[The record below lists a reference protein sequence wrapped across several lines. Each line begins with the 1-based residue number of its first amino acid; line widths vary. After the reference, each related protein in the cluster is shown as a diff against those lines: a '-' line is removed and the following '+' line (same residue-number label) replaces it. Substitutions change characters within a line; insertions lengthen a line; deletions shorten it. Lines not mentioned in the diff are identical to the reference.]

1 MIATFFHIF
10 LWMTTNSATNKKILT
25 KTQTQTHEMLSTP
38 LPFPHPP
45 PNYHFTHAKV
55 LGQLSEERVQEV
67 GQKRQG
73 QEIC

>member
-1 MIATFFHIF
+1 MDDHDFSYEQKNSYKN
-10 LWMTTNSATNKKILT
+10 TNSNTWDASDPPP
-25 KTQTQTHEMLSTP
+25 LS
-38 LPFPHPP
+38 LPP